1 MNNSL
6 IKILYVDDDVINLKL
21 FQIVFKKKYEVI
33 IAENATK
40 ALEILEKETNLTIV
54 ISDFI
59 MPNINGIEFIK
70 IAKNKFP
77 IVNFSLLTGIQLN
90 DEIQEALTNGL
101 IQNYLSKPFKIEE
114 IENFINQTLK

>member
-6 IKILYVDDDVINLKL
+6 VKILYVDDDVINLKL

-40 ALEILEKETNLTIV
+40 ALEILEKETNLSIV